1 MKSVFKRHHSAGF
14 NFVFVYS
21 FFSPL
26 SPIELEDSDQT
37 TLLYCQT
44 HPRPI
49 LTSLRLSVLLQV
61 PHRGIKAFYVLYH
74 MSVNF

>member
-1 MKSVFKRHHSAGF
+1 MFLSVITQLDLTLS
-14 NFVFVYS
+14 S
-21 FFSPL
+21 FIHFFPPL